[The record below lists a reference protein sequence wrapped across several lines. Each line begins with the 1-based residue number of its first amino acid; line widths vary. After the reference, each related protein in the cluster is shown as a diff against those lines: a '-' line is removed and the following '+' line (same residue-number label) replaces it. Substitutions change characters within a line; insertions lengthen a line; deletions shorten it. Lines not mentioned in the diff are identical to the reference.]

1 MNILKSTM
9 HRQLFLLALLC
20 LAMTGV
26 GQAQVSQRITLE
38 DAIKIAL
45 ENNFQMK
52 RAQNAIDLA
61 ETDIKNAYAQ
71 FAPTLNA
78 NMSMNRSSGQQ
89 FDQVTL
95 TYGNIV
101 TENAS
106 GSIGTGITL
115 FSGLRN
121 IYNLR
126 SSQTA
131 LVTAK
136 ENERRMRQSI
146 IFNVASAYLQVVLDK
161 ELLQISE
168 ENLES
173 TRRQL
178 EQIKAQVEVGA
189 RPLVDQFNQ
198 EAIVANAEL
207 TLTQRQ
213 NAAANNQLRLI
224 RQLQIDPLGS
234 YEYVTPELDESRVQ
248 VREMNLRSMI
258 ERAMA
263 NRSDVAAQDAQIK
276 IAYYNMK
283 AAEGARLPS
292 ISASGSFRSSY
303 SDRQRNPITR
313 EREKFSTQFF
323 DVNVGNSVGLSMQVP
338 IFTRLNTW
346 RSIQASKISY
356 KNAQLDRENLEY
368 TVIQE
373 VAQAY
378 TDYIGYTKE
387 LETTQKALVAS
398 ERAFQTAQERYNVG
412 ASTLIELT
420 QANADFVQASSN
432 RVQALFRFIFQEQ
445 LIKYY
450 QGEIDETFSI
460 EALR

>member
-1 MNILKSTM
+1 MNILKPIM
-9 HRQLFLLALLC
+9 HRQLFLLATLC
-20 LAMTGV
+20 IAFVGV
-26 GQAQVSQRITLE
+26 SQAQVTQRITLE
-38 DAIKIAL
+38 DAVRIAL
-45 ENNFQMK
+45 DNNFQMK
-52 RAQNAIDLA
+52 RAQNSIEVA
-61 ETDIKNAYAQ
+61 EYDIKNAYAQ
-71 FAPTLNA
+71 FAPSLNA
-78 NMSMNRSSGQQ
+78 NLGFNRSSGQQ

-106 GSIGTGITL
+106 GSISSNITV

-131 LVTAK
+131 LVSAQ
-136 ENERRMRQSI
+136 ENERRIRQSI
-146 IFNVASAYLQVVLDK
+146 IFSVATAYLQVVLDK
-161 ELLQISE
+161 ELIQISE

-173 TRRQL
+173 SRSQL
-178 EQIKAQVEVGA
+178 EQIIAQVEVGA

-207 TLTQRQ
+207 VLIQRQ

-234 YEYVTPELDESRVQ
+234 YEYVTPELNEDMIQ
-248 VREMNLRSMI
+248 VREMNLRSMV

-276 IAYYNMK
+276 IAYYSLK
-283 AAEGARLPS
+283 SAEAARLPT
-292 ISASGSFRSSY
+292 ISANGSFRTSY
-303 SDRQRNPITR
+303 SDRQRNPISR

-323 DVNVGNSVGLSMQVP
+323 DVNVGNGIGVSMQVP

-346 RSIQASKISY
+346 RSVQVGRINY

-387 LETTQKALVAS
+387 LETTQKALIAS

-432 RVQALFRFIFQEQ
+432 RVQALYRFIFQEQ

-460 EALR
+460 DALR